1 MTTWI
6 SALKAWNAKHGG
18 KYRIPKKGTAEYD
31 EVRALMGG
39 SDKVIMPRKEYERE
53 HKELVEVL
61 EKGTKKERMKE
72 ARKQKEEVRSSRH
85 TDIMKMLREVLETVK
100 RDE

>member
-1 MTTWI
+1 MTTWV
-6 SALKAWNAKHGG
+6 SALKAWNTKRGG
-18 KYRIPKKGTAEYD
+18 KYMIPKKGTAEYD

-39 SDKVIMPRKEYERE
+39 SDKVIMPRKEYEAE

-61 EKGTKKERMKE
+61 EKGTKKERMKQAE
-72 ARKQKEEVRSSRH
+72 KQKTEVRQSRH

-100 RDE
+100 KE